1 MNSPIQLS
9 LDDSS
14 AVIILSILV
23 GWYMLLSIIAFA
35 VFGHDK
41 RAARKQRTRVPE
53 KRLHLL
59 ELLGGFP
66 GAFLAIIL
74 FHHKSSKPSFLIISV
89 FCSVVNVAFVAILL
103 YSIIQSPL
111 VASSP

>member
-1 MNSPIQLS
+1 MNSVPQFS
-9 LDDSS
+9 LDSS
-14 AVIILSILV
+14 SMMMTLIIIGV
-23 GWYMLLSIIAFA
+23 WYLFMSLITFA

-41 RAARKQRTRVPE
+41 RLARKQRMRVPE

-66 GAFLAIIL
+66 GAFLAITL

-89 FCSVVNVAFVAILL
+89 FCSAVNVGVVIILL
-103 YSIIQSPL
+103 YTISRWGIDYPT
-111 VASSP
+111 P